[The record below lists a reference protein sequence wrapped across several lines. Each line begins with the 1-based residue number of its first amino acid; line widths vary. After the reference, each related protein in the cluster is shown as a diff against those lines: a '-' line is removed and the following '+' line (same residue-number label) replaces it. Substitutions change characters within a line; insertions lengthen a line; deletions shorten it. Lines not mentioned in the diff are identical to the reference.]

1 MRYSKVGICGINTR
15 DLKVLSEKEKLK
27 LFKVIRCGTEKE
39 KKQAK
44 DHLLM
49 GNLRLA
55 LSVTQKFLNR
65 GENAEDLFQIACIG
79 LIKAISNF
87 NIDFNVKF
95 STYAVPMM
103 IGEVRRYLR
112 DNSSI
117 RVSRSMR
124 ELAYKAIHE
133 RDKITAK
140 NKREPTVG
148 EIAKELD
155 VSAENLVVAL
165 DSIAT
170 PISIYEPVINNG
182 EQESLCFIDQI
193 GDNSDDVNWIK
204 EISMRE
210 SIKNLSERQKNILAL
225 RFFKGKTQIEVAN
238 EIGVSQAQISRLEK
252 STLKKI
258 KKDL

>member
-1 MRYSKVGICGINTR
+1 MRYYKVEICGINTH
-15 DLKVLSEKEKLK
+15 DLKVLPEKKKLE
-27 LFKVIRCGTEKE
+27 LFEVIKTGTGAE

-44 DHLLM
+44 EELLT

-79 LIKAISNF
+79 LIKAINNF
-87 NIDFNVKF
+87 NVEFEVKF

-103 IGEVRRYLR
+103 IGEIRRYLR

-140 NKREPTVG
+140 NKREPTIS
-148 EIAKELD
+148 EIAKKLNISSE
-155 VSAENLVVAL
+155 SLVVAL
-165 DSIAT
+165 DSIST
-170 PISIYEPVINNG
+170 PISIYEPVING

-193 GDNSDDVNWIK
+193 GDNSDDINWIK
-204 EISMRE
+204 EISIRE
-210 SIKNLSERQKNILAL
+210 SIKNLSERQRTILAL

-238 EIGVSQAQISRLEK
+238 EMGVSQAQISRLEK
-252 STLKKI
+252 STLRKI
-258 KKDL
+258 KKEL